1 MAKPS
6 QIGPWTVVTRNRK
19 RWIVSA
25 GLLGYEMN
33 EICEC
38 QSVKV
43 TVNKNVNANVNLNMN
58 VTVIENV
65 NKES

>member
-1 MAKPS
+1 
-6 QIGPWTVVTRNRK
+6 VTRNRK

-58 VTVIENV
+58 VNVIENV